1 MKVISIAL
9 GVLVLVL
16 AGICYYLYEANNK
29 KGRELQASYVIR
41 SELESKAANMS
52 KESKDEVQRLTAT
65 YAKIVKEMKEEIE
78 QGQIK
83 ITKMSD
89 HLSVAMVDKILFPSG
104 EAKITPEGMSVLT
117 RIGEILKNT
126 PGKIIR
132 VEGHTDNVRIA
143 TRLQQKFP
151 TNWELSTTR
160 ATNVVRFL
168 QDNVEIDGVRL
179 QAVGMSEFHPVASN
193 ETHDGRGQNRRIE
206 IAVLPK
212 PLQQTP

>member
-9 GVLVLVL
+9 GVLVLLL
-16 AGICYYLYEANNK
+16 AGICYYFYDDNKK
-29 KGRELQASYVIR
+29 KGRELQASYGIR
-41 SELESKAANMS
+41 SELESKVADIS
-52 KESKDEVQRLTAT
+52 RERQDEVARLTAI
-65 YAKIVKEMKEEIE
+65 YDKMVKEMKEEID

-83 ITKMSD
+83 ITQISD
-89 HLSVAMVDKILFPSG
+89 CLSVAMVDKILFPSG
-104 EAKITPEGMSVLT
+104 EAEITPEGMAILT

-126 PGKIIR
+126 RGKIIR

-143 TRLQQKFP
+143 PRLQKKFP

-168 QDNVEIDGVRL
+168 QDKVGIEGARVR
-179 QAVGMSEFHPVASN
+179 AVGMSEYHPVASN

-206 IAVLPK
+206 IALLPEPFQK
-212 PLQQTP
+212 TP

>member
-9 GVLVLVL
+9 GVLVLLL
-16 AGICYYLYEANNK
+16 AGICYYFYDANKK
-29 KGRELQASYVIR
+29 KGRELQDSYVIR
-41 SELESKAANMS
+41 NELKSKVADISRERQN
-52 KESKDEVQRLTAT
+52 EVARLTAT
-65 YAKIVKEMKEEIE
+65 YDKMVKEMKEEID

-83 ITKMSD
+83 ITQMSD
-89 HLSVAMVDKILFPSG
+89 RLSVAMVDKILFPSG
-104 EAKITPEGMSVLT
+104 EAEITPEGMAILT

-126 PGKIIR
+126 RGKIIR

-143 TRLQQKFP
+143 PRLQKKFP

-168 QDNVEIDGVRL
+168 QDKVGIEGARVR
-179 QAVGMSEFHPVASN
+179 AVGMSEYHPVASN

-206 IAVLPK
+206 IALLPEPFQK
-212 PLQQTP
+212 TP